1 MLSSIKRAKDTA
13 LNSKLHSF
21 YLNAFILIVSTLVL
35 ALILDNLLLG
45 YLPSLWLRITLIT
58 LIMSLFFLL
67 LSHFLIEHFQH
78 SQERL
83 KQLLDETLH
92 ELNTPIATIKANLT
106 LLKKN
111 TTHPKTPQRLQR
123 LTLASDR
130 LSALYESVE
139 RSIREEIDETPKEHF
154 DLAEIVKESMAL
166 FQEKI
171 EKKGVTLR
179 LDLPPQTI
187 YADKEGFRKTLANLI
202 DNAIKY
208 NTQGGTLAITF
219 CAPTLLI
226 RDSGQGI
233 ETKNLFII
241 FEKAYQE
248 NPATKGFGLGLSI
261 VKNYCDKEKITI
273 KIDTHKGEGT
283 TIMLDLSQVMK

>member
-1 MLSSIKRAKDTA
+1 MPSSTKKAKDTG

-21 YLNAFILIVSTLVL
+21 YLNAFILIVTTLL
-35 ALILDNLLLG
+35 IALFLDDTLREL
-45 YLPSLWLRITLIT
+45 LPSFWLRIPLIT
-58 LIMSLFFLL
+58 IAMSLFFLL
-67 LSHFLIEHFQH
+67 LAHFLIEHFQH

-92 ELNTPIATIKANLT
+92 ELNTPIATIKANLS
-106 LLKKN
+106 LLKKD
-111 TTHPKTPQRLQR
+111 TAHSKTPQRLQR

-139 RSIREEIDETPKEHF
+139 RSIREEIDETPKEYF
-154 DLAEIVKESMAL
+154 DLAEIVKESVAL

-171 EKKGVTLR
+171 EKKGVRLT
-179 LDLPPQTI
+179 LDLPSQMLH
-187 YADKEGFRKTLANLI
+187 ADKEGFRKILANLI

-208 NTQGGTLAITF
+208 NIQGGTLAITF
-219 CAPTLLI
+219 SAPTLSI

-261 VKNYCDKEKITI
+261 VKNYCDKELIAI
-273 KIDTHKGEGT
+273 KIDTQKGEGT
-283 TIMLDLSQVMK
+283 TIMLDLSQIMK